1 VKHSFIDKYGHLDS
15 FVHQLDPR
23 IKIIGLFSFILIIV
37 SEPRGNIFPFLFYGL
52 IIILL
57 VAASRV
63 PVGFILGRC
72 LAVSPFILLAA
83 AFYPLSSMI
92 TGGAGDTGT
101 GSHEYM
107 VAVSIILK
115 AFSAIILLTI
125 LVSTSKFNDL
135 LGGLRRLKMPGMV
148 CIVLALMYRYIFILT
163 DEALK
168 TGIARESRTPGKLR
182 LNKFRVYGNQFAM
195 IFLRSMDRSQM
206 IYHSMLSRG
215 FTGQFPGM
223 PQNKITAGEAA
234 LLTLFIVILLA
245 VRLTNYGIGCFN
257 NLIRF

>member
-1 VKHSFIDKYGHLDS
+1 VKHSFIDKYSHLDT
-15 FVHQLDPR
+15 FIHRLDPR
-23 IKIIGLFSFILIIV
+23 IKITGLFSFILILV
-37 SEPRGNIFPFLFYGL
+37 SEPRGNLFPFIFYGL

-63 PVGFILGRC
+63 PIRFILKRC
-72 LAVSPFILLAA
+72 LVVSPFILLAA

-92 TGGAGDTGT
+92 TGEPSGPDAFAL
-101 GSHEYM
+101 EYR
-107 VAVSIILK
+107 VAISIILK

-125 LVSTSKFNDL
+125 LVSTSKFSDL

-182 LNKFRVYGNQFAM
+182 MNKFRVYGNQFAM
-195 IFLRSMDRSQM
+195 IFLRSMDRSGT
-206 IYHSMLSRG
+206 IYNSMLSRG
-215 FTGQFPGM
+215 FTGEFPGM
-223 PQNKITAGEAA
+223 PGNKISIREAVLLVLFIMI
-234 LLTLFIVILLA
+234 LLTI
-245 VRLTNYGIGCFN
+245 RLTNLGIDCFN
-257 NLIRF
+257 NLNPF